1 MCQCLCSLCIEL
13 LFQRIAAITKPSTLC
28 LKLEV
33 AGLLTQVVERV
44 IALQFRQE
52 GNPAHV
58 LCLGYRQV
66 SCFPHLIQSLAS
78 STCAKDF
85 GSIAVTLSMTEA
97 WKLCSFDQHHQEGSK
112 DQLPKV

>member
-1 MCQCLCSLCIEL
+1 
-13 LFQRIAAITKPSTLC
+13 
-28 LKLEV
+28 V